1 MTTTM
6 TREEAIRNYVEQ
18 LNGKEIVELLR
29 NMNAYDG
36 CFENCTYYYMD
47 EFDELLSDYTPR
59 DLSQR
64 IFYGGKFNPNDEYF
78 RFDDYGN
85 LETANGSD
93 IVADTRGAV
102 DDMIYNLVNYYQ
114 GDTPWYALNAL
125 VHANEGTIF
134 YVEVDIDE

>member
-47 EFDELLSDYTPR
+47 EFDELLSNYTPR
-59 DLSQR
+59 DLSLR

-93 IVADTRGAV
+93 IVADTKGAV
-102 DDMIYNLVNYYQ
+102 GDMIYNLVNDYQ
-114 GDTPWYALNAL
+114 GDTPWDALNAI
-125 VHANEGTIF
+125 VHADAGTIF